1 MTWNENSMADLVTL
15 IIDDTEYQ
23 VPAGMNL
30 VDAAKHCG
38 VDIPVFCY
46 HPKLGHDGNCRM
58 CLVELGTPRRNRE
71 TGEVALAW
79 FPGVQTACTQTVVD
93 GMAIRTTSETVIDAR
108 REILEFILSSH
119 PLDCPICD
127 KGGECPLQ
135 NLTMRHGPGTT
146 RMYWNDRM
154 RLGKHVPLGEMIY
167 LDQERCILCARC
179 IRFQDKVADDPVLG
193 FDLRG
198 RKQQIIT
205 RSEPGFDSI
214 FSGNTTDICP
224 VGALTTADFRFN
236 ARPWEMVQV
245 ATLCSHTPEGS
256 NMYFDT
262 RVDREAGGRT
272 TIKRVMPRQNEQVNE
287 IWISDKSRFVHHYME
302 HPDRLTSPMLRKGGQ
317 LVEVTWDEALSEVV
331 AQLEAAGAEIGGIAG
346 GRLSNESLFAF
357 QRLIRAQGS
366 NNLAAY
372 PARVAGAEL
381 VAQIGVG
388 CGTNLQDLGEGD
400 AILVAACDLHQEAPV
415 WWLRV
420 KAAAE
425 RGAVLIVLN
434 GRATRLDDYAAHSLR
449 YEFGGEV
456 ASLNA
461 MLGSLSKRV
470 KAGREVEGLDEVR
483 AAAAKFPANRA
494 MSAATRAF
502 AGADNAVVMVG
513 SDGVGASVSQELAQ
527 AAANLLVATG
537 HVGRANNGLIVVW
550 GAANSQGAFDMGVHH
565 AFGPGYQP
573 LAQPGLGYEGMLR
586 ALQDNALKAL
596 IIAGA
601 DPVFDDRRAED
612 ILRATHATIIVQDM
626 FLTQTAELADVVLP
640 TQSIAEQDGTYTSGE
655 RRIQRFYQAIE
666 PIGESRSVW
675 EIAQTIGE
683 QLGQLPGKPVA
694 TLIFNEIALSAPPYE
709 GITGSAL
716 THVEQQFP
724 DVGGED
730 MYFGGTAF
738 TNRQGLG
745 VQWPTL
751 AEDGRATL
759 TVRPAQ
765 VGAQLSPGRGQLI
778 AVPVTSLYDAE
789 PVMQK
794 TDLLQER
801 VPAPHAALN
810 PAEADRLGVAAG
822 DPLEMTFNG
831 HPVIL
836 SAVLD
841 EAVPEGVA
849 VVPRRLQAQG
859 APLAA
864 AVTPVTRLERVSS

>member
-1 MTWNENSMADLVTL
+1 MTWNESAMADLVTL
-15 IIDDTEYQ
+15 TIDDVEYE

-30 VDAAKHCG
+30 IDAAKQCG

-46 HPKLGHDGNCRM
+46 HPKLGYDGNCRM
-58 CLVELGTPRRNRE
+58 CLIELGTPRRNRE

-79 FPGVQTACTQTVVD
+79 FPGVHTACTQTVVD
-93 GMAIRTTSETVIDAR
+93 GMAIRTTSETVQNAR
-108 REILEFILSSH
+108 REILEFLLSSH

-146 RMYWNDRM
+146 RMYWTDRM
-154 RLGKHVPLGEMIY
+154 HLGKHVPLGGLIY
-167 LDQERCILCARC
+167 LDQERCVQCARC
-179 IRFQDKVADDPVLG
+179 IRFQDKIAGDSVLG
-193 FDLRG
+193 FDMRG

-262 RVDREAGGRT
+262 RVDREAGGLA

-302 HPDRLTSPMLRKGGQ
+302 HPDRLISPMLRKGGQ
-317 LVEVTWDEALSEVV
+317 LIEVSWEEALGEVV
-331 AQLEAAGAEIGGIAG
+331 TQLEAAGADIGGIAG
-346 GRLSNESLFAF
+346 GRLSNESLFSF
-357 QRLIRAQGS
+357 QKLIRAQGS
-366 NNLAAY
+366 DNLAAY
-372 PARVAGAEL
+372 PARMAGAEL
-381 VAQIGVG
+381 VAQVGVG
-388 CGTNLQDLGEGD
+388 RGTNLQELGAGD
-400 AILVAACDLHQEAPV
+400 AILVAACDLHQEAPI

-420 KAAAE
+420 KAAAA
-425 RGAVLIVLN
+425 RGAALIVLN
-434 GRATRLDDYAAHSLR
+434 GRATRLDDYAAHSVR
-449 YEFGGEV
+449 YDFGGEV
-456 ASLNA
+456 AALNA

-470 KAGREVEGLDEVR
+470 KAGREVEGLEETR
-483 AAAAKFPANRA
+483 AAAAKFPASRA
-494 MSAATRAF
+494 MSAAARAF
-502 AGADNAVVMVG
+502 AGAENAVVMVG
-513 SDGVGASVSQELAQ
+513 SDGIGAAVSQELAQ

-626 FLTQTAELADVVLP
+626 FLTQTADLADVVLP
-640 TQSIAEQDGTYTSGE
+640 TQSIAEQDGTYTSGA
-655 RRIQRFYQAIE
+655 RRVQRFYQAIE
-666 PIGESRSVW
+666 PIGESQAVW

-683 QLGQLPGKPVA
+683 QLGHPQGKPAA

-716 THVEQQFP
+716 TRVEQQFP

-730 MYFGGTAF
+730 LYFGGTAF
-738 TNRQGLG
+738 TNRHGLG

-751 AEDGRATL
+751 AEDGRARL
-759 TVRPAQ
+759 AVRPAR
-765 VGAQLSPGRGQLI
+765 VRAQLSPGRGQLI

-810 PAEADRLGVAAG
+810 PADADRLGVAAG
-822 DPLEMTFNG
+822 ELLEMTFDG
-831 HPVIL
+831 HPVTL

-849 VVPRRLQAQG
+849 VVPRRLQSQG